1 MIIRPLFVFARFPP
15 RISIIL
21 FEWINYPPRQRKSVK
36 TKIRQ
41 K

>member
-1 MIIRPLFVFARFPP
+1 MALRPLFVFARFPP

-21 FEWINYPPRQRKSVK
+21 FEWIKYPPRQIKWLK
-36 TKIRQ
+36 MKIRQ

>member
-1 MIIRPLFVFARFPP
+1 MALRPLFVFARFPP

-21 FEWINYPPRQRKSVK
+21 FEWIKYIPRQRKFVK